1 MFKKKTPEA
10 WHAEVLRQE
19 GEALT
24 AAVRGLEFAQ
34 GFYEGEKAGFSQGV
48 NANALALRAFEAQP
62 GEAS

>member
-1 MFKKKTPEA
+1 MFKKTTPEA

-19 GEALT
+19 AEVLT

-34 GFYEGEKAGFSQGV
+34 GFYEGEKSGFNQGV
-48 NANALALRAFEAQP
+48 NALALVVRSTEAQP